1 MYRSNHRPRSSDH
14 RSRRPK
20 PQGGLAVVPPDLAM
34 RLPGDFPQSPTK
46 GLLVQGRMECAP
58 AVGQIEWI
66 ALDGGRSLLRRT
78 RMARH
83 RSHSVDFKRQVVA
96 EHHAGEPLHAL
107 GRRHDLSRNLIRIWI
122 ENDLRPDFPPA
133 FGRIRRLTSGLMRP
147 WFPVSI
153 SLQTPAA

>member
-1 MYRSNHRPRSSDH
+1 
-14 RSRRPK
+14 
-20 PQGGLAVVPPDLAM
+20 
-34 RLPGDFPQSPTK
+34 
-46 GLLVQGRMECAP
+46 
-58 AVGQIEWI
+58 
-66 ALDGGRSLLRRT
+66 
-78 RMARH
+78 MARH

-133 FGRIRRLTSGLMRP
+133 FGSRRLISGLMRP